1 MINTFSKY
9 LLLFLL
15 SLYPLETLCKD
26 NKNSDLIVEADNS
39 IEYFENEKYY
49 LASGNASA
57 FKDGILLNAEI
68 IKAFFKNKTNE
79 IKILIGFNK
88 VSIKNKSIFAKA
100 EKIKYDIEKKTIHLT
115 QGIQI
120 IQTDDINMSTSN
132 YIIFNNKKKE
142 ALGEGNVNL
151 ELKKD
156 KIKIQSQKI
165 FAVFNK
171 NSNQLEKAKSIGNV
185 IIKTKDEKITSKLA
199 NYDKNTNLINLKG
212 EVIIYKQK
220 SKLMGE
226 EGLVNLNTGIT
237 KILSKGKN
245 KRIKGK
251 FITSEK

>member
-1 MINTFSKY
+1 MRQPF
-9 LLLFLL
+9 
-15 SLYPLETLCKD
+15 D
-26 NKNSDLIVEADNS
+26 
-39 IEYFENEKYY
+39 
-49 LASGNASA
+49 
-57 FKDGILLNAEI
+57 
-68 IKAFFKNKTNE
+68 
-79 IKILIGFNK
+79 
-88 VSIKNKSIFAKA
+88 
-100 EKIKYDIEKKTIHLT
+100 
-115 QGIQI
+115 
-120 IQTDDINMSTSN
+120 
-132 YIIFNNKKKE
+132 NKKKE

-237 KILSKGKN
+237 KIISKGKN